1 MIKNSIILRYL
12 IKENIYSFLIIFS
25 FSCLLFISIDL
36 IELIRRSSSKEIDF
50 LILLKMAIFHIQLC
64 FL

>member
-1 MIKNSIILRYL
+1 MIKNPTILRYL

-36 IELIRRSSSKEIDF
+36 IELIRRSSSKEID
-50 LILLKMAIFHIQLC
+50 
-64 FL
+64 